1 MEFSFEA
8 PFLES
13 VAVNQDAV
21 PTAATGF
28 PAPVRRSAAALFLT
42 LMQTLWQQ
50 CTVRVSKT

>member
-1 MEFSFEA
+1 MEFTFEA

-28 PAPVRRSAAALFLT
+28 PAPVRR
-42 LMQTLWQQ
+42 
-50 CTVRVSKT
+50 